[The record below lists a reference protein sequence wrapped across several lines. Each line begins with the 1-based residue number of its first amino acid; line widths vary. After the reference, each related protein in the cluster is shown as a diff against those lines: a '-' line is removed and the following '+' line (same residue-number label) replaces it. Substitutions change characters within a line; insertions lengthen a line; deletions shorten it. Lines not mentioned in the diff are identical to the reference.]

1 MRITKE
7 KLILKLKAL
16 DERLLQIWI
25 DDNLDLHD
33 DERWEIF
40 VVLLETRVELLT
52 TCRDAGLNLGADVCM
67 PPWLEK
73 LTSSRRE
80 TRLRD
85 LKLLYDEIRQKKN
98 IKTYENV
105 ARMGEREQESEL

>member
-1 MRITKE
+1 MKITRPKLME
-7 KLILKLKAL
+7 KLKTL

-25 DDNLDLHD
+25 DDNIELHD

-40 VVLLETRVELLT
+40 VVLLETRVELLA
-52 TCRDAGLNLGADVCM
+52 TCRDAGIVLSSEMCL

-73 LTSSRRE
+73 LTSTARE

-85 LKLLYDEIRQKKN
+85 LRLLYDEIRQKKN
-98 IKTYENV
+98 IQLFERVSKMV
-105 ARMGEREQESEL
+105 DGEGTG